1 MTKPSPFILPYAVT
15 SLVFVLI
22 LAMLSAPRA
31 QADTPAMPAP
41 DMEGVSWLAGS
52 AMEGGILIGR
62 LDPGLELTLGDETVP
77 TATDGHFIIGFHRD
91 SDTPQQLT
99 VSAADGARRQIT
111 LTAGQRTYDVQR
123 INGLK
128 RDHVTPPQAVLDRIS
143 SDSAAVRTA
152 RGRHDA
158 GKGSGDFLAGFD
170 RPVSG
175 QVTGIYGS
183 QRILNGAP
191 RQPHYGIDIAAP
203 RGTPVKAPAAGRV
216 TLVRDLYFSG
226 WTLLITHG
234 MGLNAAFLHL
244 DTVAVTEGEEV
255 ARGQV
260 IGTVGSTGRSTG
272 PHLDW
277 RLDWQGRRLDAALVS
292 DQLASLAGGS

>member
-1 MTKPSPFILPYAVT
+1 MVMGGRIWGRIDHRIGGRGDPPLRFE
-15 SLVFVLI
+15 
-22 LAMLSAPRA
+22 
-31 QADTPAMPAP
+31 PACRDRPACQ
-41 DMEGVSWLAGS
+41 E
-52 AMEGGILIGR
+52 
-62 LDPGLELTLGDETVP
+62 
-77 TATDGHFIIGFHRD
+77 
-91 SDTPQQLT
+91 
-99 VSAADGARRQIT
+99 
-111 LTAGQRTYDVQR
+111 
-123 INGLK
+123 
-128 RDHVTPPQAVLDRIS
+128 
-143 SDSAAVRTA
+143 
-152 RGRHDA
+152 
-158 GKGSGDFLAGFD
+158 SGDTACLG
-170 RPVSG
+170 R
-175 QVTGIYGS
+175 Q
-183 QRILNGAP
+183 LGAP